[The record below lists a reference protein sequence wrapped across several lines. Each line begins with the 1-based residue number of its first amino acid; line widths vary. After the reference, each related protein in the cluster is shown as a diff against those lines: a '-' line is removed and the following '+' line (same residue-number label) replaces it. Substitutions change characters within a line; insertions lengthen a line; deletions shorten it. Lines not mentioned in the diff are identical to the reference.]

1 MDVKDAVSNSVGT
14 LPQDDVVHLNTARA
28 TAKHDDS
35 TKTNDVEI
43 PPKKRKTRRGKCKR
57 RNVHPY
63 IKKEMKSNKVVKPE
77 APYNSNRF
85 LIEDHGYNDEFDE
98 DLKNTDQISTSTVTR
113 TRDSSFSIDS
123 DGEFYSTPDDEEE
136 FLIKD
141 FDDQYE
147 SLQAERLYA
156 MTKNELIQE
165 YLVLEGRVEQL
176 TKRLKGKTP
185 ATEND
190 NTSETNSNQQNDDFR
205 KEIERLRIENE
216 NLKQENET
224 LKNKQML
231 ESCTS
236 DSEDSETDSSDSCS
250 STSSSS
256 MSKPPSPVPD
266 CPQINGHSPTAIE
279 EAA

>member
-1 MDVKDAVSNSVGT
+1 MDVKDGVLNSVGK
-14 LPQDDVVHLNTARA
+14 LHQDDVVHLNNARA
-28 TAKHDDS
+28 TAKHDDP
-35 TKTNDVEI
+35 TKMNDGEV

-57 RNVHPY
+57 RNIHPY
-63 IKKEMKSNKVVKPE
+63 IKKEIKANKVIKPE

-85 LIEDHGYNDEFDE
+85 LIEDHGNIEEIDEH
-98 DLKNTDQISTSTVTR
+98 LRNTEQISNSTVTR

-136 FLIKD
+136 FLLKD

-147 SLQAERLYA
+147 SLQAERLHA

-165 YLVLEGRVEQL
+165 YLVLESRVESL
-176 TKRLKGKTP
+176 TKRLRNRIIN
-185 ATEND
+185 AEN
-190 NTSETNSNQQNDDFR
+190 ETKNEVNSNQENDDFQ

-216 NLKQENET
+216 TLKEENEL
-224 LKNKQML
+224 LKTKQIL
-231 ESCTS
+231 ASCSS
-236 DSEDSETDSSDSCS
+236 DSEDSETDSNDSCS

-256 MSKPPSPVPD
+256 MSKPSSPLPE
-266 CPQINGHSPTAIE
+266 CPQINGHSPTVIE